1 MTPGLAPEVYARL
14 LHDEQGRPLG
24 YVPAPAGEIRMG
36 VGAPSVLLLR
46 YAGAGLGAV
55 PAGLS
60 PAAPTPATLR
70 RREAS

>member
-24 YVPAPAGEIRMG
+24 YVPAPKGEMRTG

-46 YAGAGLGAV
+46 TSKNGRAV
-55 PAGLS
+55 P
-60 PAAPTPATLR
+60 PATLR
-70 RREAS
+70 HREAS

>member
-46 YAGAGLGAV
+46 SAG
-55 PAGLS
+55 AGLS
-60 PAAPTPATLR
+60 PARTGNGRIRRSPATLR